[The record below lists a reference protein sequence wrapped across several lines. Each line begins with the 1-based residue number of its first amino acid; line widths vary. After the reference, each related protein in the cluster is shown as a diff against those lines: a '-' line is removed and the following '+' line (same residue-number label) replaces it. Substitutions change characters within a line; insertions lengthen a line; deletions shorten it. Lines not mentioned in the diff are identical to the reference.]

1 MVEQDELLRDG
12 ESSLGSRVESVLFV
26 MNCLLSIV
34 CTVVLYRI
42 QRVTSE
48 VFEDFEVEIPQMTQ
62 LALEPWMLY
71 LIPCLFLITLVI
83 HFQPFAAKP
92 KIAGQGFVAFF
103 ILFITSSFLLSTLP
117 LMYKLIKSLE

>member
-42 QRVTSE
+42 QRVTKE
-48 VFEDFEVEIPQMTQ
+48 VFEDFGVELPQVTEM
-62 LALEPWMLY
+62 ALEPWVLY
-71 LIPCLFLITLVI
+71 LIPCFLLITLVI

-92 KIAGQGFVAFF
+92 KIAGQGMVTFF
-103 ILFITSSFLLSTLP
+103 ILVITSGFLVSTLP